1 MGDDRDRT
9 QHRSCC
15 HQGHWKYFL
24 QIDPNFL
31 DRPTLE
37 LICVTLTTLSSWQNV
52 CGVTTVLPLPQQSEE
67 FGHKRSSDSASFTP
81 EVLSLVSTRGRCQK
95 VVGVQTICGILRE
108 MRDHH
113 LSCPICHTC
122 TISTQSTLICKHY
135 WRNLSF
141 LLVFLLP
148 PLEID

>member
-1 MGDDRDRT
+1 M
-9 QHRSCC
+9 
-15 HQGHWKYFL
+15 
-24 QIDPNFL
+24 
-31 DRPTLE
+31 
-37 LICVTLTTLSSWQNV
+37 
-52 CGVTTVLPLPQQSEE
+52 
-67 FGHKRSSDSASFTP
+67 
-81 EVLSLVSTRGRCQK
+81 
-95 VVGVQTICGILRE
+95 VGVQTICGILRE

-148 PLEID
+148 PLEIDWTENCTICWTCLDTSFLMPLTLLLSSLSLPLWRVNVAIVAIVAFQHCHRFHCDVPMLLLLPWLALWIVNVAPVAGKWCTC